1 MGKWEKVRGDRGG
14 REGGTE
20 GRREE
25 GGREG
30 GRERG
35 GGGREGGR
43 EEEEG
48 GREGERRRRDGGK
61 EEVREGGM
69 YLKQPWFEGAVKQDV
84 KAKDLKALAL
94 VQWRAS
100 RTAGLVGVYQ
110 MGVCQQHCLDD
121 HILWAGE
128 RIATPTT
135 TAT

>member
-1 MGKWEKVRGDRGG
+1 MTGEGG
-14 REGGTE
+14 REEGEGGTE

-25 GGREG
+25 GG
-30 GRERG
+30 
-35 GGGREGGR
+35 GREGGR
-43 EEEEG
+43 K
-48 GREGERRRRDGGK
+48 EGERRRREGGRRGEGRR
-61 EEVREGGM
+61 EEAREGGM
-69 YLKQPWFEGAVKQDV
+69 YLKQPWFEGAVEQDV

-128 RIATPTT
+128 RIATPTII
-135 TAT
+135 AV